1 MVRRWKLKNSRSGP
15 KLPLFD
21 VELKHMENP
30 RNSAEIEAIVL
41 HTRDTVNVVA
51 LTKQRDL
58 IVVEQYRF
66 GIDNSL
72 IELPAGII
80 EGEEPPVESA
90 KRELLEETGYQ
101 SEKWIEIG
109 TSYINPAYV
118 DNRCYHFLA
127 LDCERTVQPLH
138 QDELEDL
145 EVHLIPFDQI
155 SDFVI
160 QGNFRDAISKAA
172 LYQIFPPPDHHLAP
186 PAHQI

>member
-15 KLPLFD
+15 KVPLFD

-30 RNSAEIEAIVL
+30 RNAAEIEAIVL
-41 HTRDTVNVVA
+41 HARDTVNVVA

-58 IVVEQYRF
+58 ILVEQYRF
-66 GIDNSL
+66 GIDDSL

-80 EGEEPPVESA
+80 EGPEPPMESA

-101 SEKWIEIG
+101 SEKWIQIG
-109 TSYINPAYV
+109 SSYINPAYV

-127 LDCERTVQPLH
+127 LDCETTVQTLQ

-145 EVHLIPFDQI
+145 EVHLIPSDQI
-155 SDFVI
+155 SHFVI
-160 QGNFRDAISKAA
+160 QGNLRDAISKAA
-172 LYQIFPPPDHHLAP
+172 LYQVFPPPHHRLAT